1 MFKKAKEFVARRKA
15 QATAKKIAKVYG
27 KGGGLALSAD
37 PSPIAKGHVTIQM
50 RPVGANGQAPCD
62 CDAQGRNCS
71 HWDNIHHDDNL
82 VVTQAE
88 RIMAQMAI
96 GAANSALSYIELGDP
111 LAPATVPSL
120 SDLNLQQSTGQ
131 RKTAT
136 LTALGNVV
144 TAEVTFTSAEG
155 NGFTYTE
162 AGLFNG
168 LLGSGLMFARK
179 TFAGITKT
187 SSFELRF
194 TWLIT
199 FLVNTQGG
207 DCAGISLIGPST
219 VTAFTVYNSGDAV
232 GGGGE
237 ASVSATFDF
246 VVGSNNL
253 DVFLNGQRLVP
264 GVHFLEANAPL
275 NAPIGGPAGNKGIN
289 LIGFTLV
296 EVQPTGPDQV
306 FIIQRTLN

>member
-1 MFKKAKEFVARRKA
+1 MFEKAKQYIARRKA
-15 QATAKKIAKVYG
+15 QATAKKIAQVYG
-27 KGGGLALSAD
+27 SGGGLAFGAE
-37 PSPIAKGHVTIQM
+37 PSPVAKGTVTVQM
-50 RPVGANGQAPCD
+50 RPATDGAAACD
-62 CDAQGRNCS
+62 CDARGIGCS
-71 HWDNIHHDDNL
+71 HWNNVVEEDNL

-96 GAANSALSYIELGDP
+96 GAANSVLSYIELGDP

-120 SDLNLQQSTGQ
+120 SDLNLEQSTGQ
-131 RKTAT
+131 RKSVT

-144 TAEVTFTSAEG
+144 TAEAIWTAGEG

-187 SSFELRF
+187 NSFEMRF

-207 DCAGISLIGPST
+207 DCAGISLIGPT
-219 VTAFTVYNSGDAV
+219 PVVAFTVYNSGDAV
-232 GGGGE
+232 VGGNE
-237 ASVSATFDF
+237 ASVAATFDF

-253 DVFLNGQRLVP
+253 DVFLNGVRQVP
-264 GVHFLEANAPL
+264 GVHYLEANSPL
-275 NAPIGGPAGNKGIN
+275 NAPVGGPGGNKGIN
-289 LIGFTLV
+289 LIGFTLT
-296 EVQPTGPDQV
+296 EIQPTGPDQV
-306 FIIQRTLN
+306 FIIQRTLS